1 VAETIAKSGLQ
12 SLLSGEL
19 IPLIPQPHLLKNEN
33 ELHHYLE
40 KLQDYIRR
48 LLAAITLENI
58 TNEPPT
64 PLPPGVGKLLPT
76 AWRYDAAT
84 NKFQHKLT
92 QVQFLGA
99 NAEGGWVDITDGNQP
114 LQLTQVV
121 NTVLYDPVTHELS
134 QAFTTLV
141 NVLSYDVPDGGPIG
155 DITPF
160 PPPPPTTVDK
170 DAVVDWRYD
179 GTTHKFQYK
188 KATLSVIATSADSAW
203 TDSGGSQP
211 VQLARSVTNVDYN
224 TTTHIISEDVRVDL
238 YVLEMGAATTGIN
251 IDTADPCTP

>member
-58 TNEPPT
+58 TNEPPP

-84 NKFQHKLT
+84 NKFQYKLT

-99 NAEGGWVDITDGNQP
+99 NAEGGWTDIPDGNQP
-114 LQLTQVV
+114 TSVARVV
-121 NTVLYDPVTHELS
+121 RNVDYSAPNMVEDIVVD
-134 QAFTTLV
+134 V
-141 NVLSYDVPDGGPIG
+141 NVLAKGTDTEDVAIGTISPVPPATVPVTVLTGWHYD
-155 DITPF
+155 T
-160 PPPPPTTVDK
+160 
-170 DAVVDWRYD
+170 
-179 GTTHKFQYK
+179 TTHKWQIK
-188 KATLSVIATSADSAW
+188 TRVADVIAVAAESAW
-203 TDSGGSQP
+203 TDTPDGQP
-211 VQLARSVTNVDYN
+211 VVATRFVTNVDYS
-224 TTTHIISEDVRVDL
+224 TTTHVISEDIRADI